1 MRPARGG
8 LPAVV
13 RAAVLALV
21 LGGCSLFASEPGPRP
36 ADIAATPGK
45 DFSITLD
52 ANHTTGFR
60 WELAKPL
67 DADVLTLVA
76 TTYEEDPSAA
86 LGSGGKEV
94 WTFAPVA
101 PGWTKVELVY
111 RRPWEEMAPARI
123 AVYSID
129 VE

>member
-1 MRPARGG
+1 MSRTRTAL
-8 LPAVV
+8 LPSILLAVS
-13 RAAVLALV
+13 
-21 LGGCSLFASEPGPRP
+21 LGACSLFASAPGPPP
-36 ADIAATPGK
+36 ADIVATPGN

-67 DADVLTLVA
+67 DGSVLTLVD
-76 TTYEEDPSAA
+76 TSYEEDPNGA
-86 LGSGGKEV
+86 LGAGGKEI
-94 WTFAPVA
+94 WRFAPVA
-101 PGWTKVELVY
+101 PGWTKIELVY

-123 AVYSID
+123 AVYAVD